1 MMTETQQTFFR
12 ALCAPFEPG
21 QVKILNKSGRSLHYI
36 TNRTLF
42 NRLDNVAGPMG
53 WYPEYRMNEDG
64 LTCRLH
70 IRVPDDSGEWVWMFK
85 EDGGGF
91 AGMASEEDNE
101 KSGYSDAAKRAGMAW
116 GIARYLYRDGVPDY
130 LGDQPPPPEPPRSG
144 PAPRQAPAREGS
156 YDESDGA
163 PAERPAQRQPA
174 QGRRAATAPARA
186 AAPARQAAAPK
197 SNGGGGG
204 GQYDNFKPPG
214 RPGKAAYAWLKGLE
228 THFGP
233 GILKFADSVAKA
245 NGFPFKSVEWDEEQL
260 ETIAW
265 AVIDEIRGT
274 AEQEGWQN
282 YQGEFD
288 HLDDPRP
295 E

>member
-1 MMTETQQTFFR
+1 MMTEVQQTFFR
-12 ALCAPFEPG
+12 SLCAPFDSG
-21 QVKILNKSGRSLHYI
+21 QVKILNKLGRSLHYI

-70 IRVPDDSGEWVWMFK
+70 IRVPDESGEWLWMFK

-91 AGMASEEDNE
+91 AGMQSEEDNE

-130 LGDQPPPPEPPRSG
+130 LGDQPPPPEPPRSAST
-144 PAPRQAPAREGS
+144 APRQAPAREGS

-163 PAERPAQRQPA
+163 PAPRQPQRQATSQRPAQ
-174 QGRRAATAPARA
+174 APARGQA
-186 AAPARQAAAPK
+186 ATRQAPAR
-197 SNGGGGG
+197 SNGSGGGN
-204 GQYDNFKPPG
+204 YDNFKPP
-214 RPGKAAYAWLKGLE
+214 RPGKAVYAWLKGLE
-228 THFGP
+228 THFGS
-233 GILKFADSVAKA
+233 GIVKMADAIAKQ
-245 NGFPFKSVEWDEEQL
+245 NGFPYKTLEWSEEEL
-260 ETIAW
+260 ETVAW
-265 AVIDEIRGT
+265 ALIDDIRSW
-274 AEQEGWQN
+274 EN
-282 YQGEFD
+282 YSGEFD

>member
-1 MMTETQQTFFR
+1 MSMTEQQQTFFR
-12 ALCAPFEPG
+12 ALCAPFDSG
-21 QVKILNKSGRSLHYI
+21 QIKILNKSGRSLHYI
-36 TNRTLF
+36 TNRVLF
-42 NRLDNVAGPMG
+42 NRLDDVAGPMG
-53 WYPEYRMNEDG
+53 WYPEYRMNADG

-70 IRVPDDSGEWVWMFK
+70 IRVPDDSGEWAWMYK

-116 GIARYLYRDGVPDY
+116 GIGRYLYRDGVPAY
-130 LGDQPPPPEPPRSG
+130 LGSQPPPPEPARSS
-144 PAPRQAPAREGS
+144 PAPRQDPSREGS

-163 PAERPAQRQPA
+163 PAPRQPQRQAPNSRPAQAPN
-174 QGRRAATAPARA
+174 RRPQA
-186 AAPARQAAAPK
+186 AAPAR
-197 SNGGGGG
+197 SNGSGGGG
-204 GQYDNFKPPG
+204 GQYDNFKPP
-214 RPGKAAYAWLKGLE
+214 RPGKAVYAWMKGLE
-228 THFGP
+228 THFGA
-233 GILKFADSVAKA
+233 GVVKFADSVAKA
-245 NGFPFKSVEWDEEQL
+245 NGFAFKSIEWNEDEL

-265 AVIDEIRGT
+265 ATIDEIKSW
-274 AEQEGWQN
+274 EN